1 MQQSNSLVT
10 VKIQVTYHKQERKKP
25 MELKETFQQVKAASK
40 TLGLLT
46 DDQRNEILQAVAD
59 AIIAE
64 TPALLAANAE
74 DLAKMDK
81 ANPLYDRLQLTEQRL
96 HDIAADMRHVSTLP
110 SPLGRILKEKTLD
123 NGLHLQ
129 RIAVPF
135 GVIGMI
141 YEARPN
147 VTFDVFSLCFKSGNA
162 CVLKGGKD
170 ANCSNT
176 ASIELIHRVLIKY
189 DIDPAVATLLPA
201 THEATGEML
210 NAVGYIDLCIPRG
223 GKKLIQFV
231 RDTAKVPVIET
242 GAGVVHCYF
251 DKEGDVEM
259 GKAIIT
265 NAKCR
270 RCSVCNTLDTLI
282 IHEQRLND
290 LPTLCEDLAKR
301 EVKIHADAQA
311 YEALKG
317 NYPDTLLDIV
327 SDETPCPN
335 ADGNVWNT
343 EWLSMQMGIKT
354 VTSEDEALEHIATYG
369 SGHSESIVSDNEAAQ
384 KKFQM
389 MVDAA
394 CVYVNTPT
402 SFTDGAQFGLG
413 AEIGISTQ
421 KLGARGPM
429 ALEEITTY
437 KWLIT
442 GNGQIR
448 A

>member
-1 MQQSNSLVT
+1 
-10 VKIQVTYHKQERKKP
+10 
-25 MELKETFQQVKAASK
+25 MELKETFQKVKAASK

-46 DDQRNEILQAVAD
+46 DEQRNEVLQAVAD

-64 TPALLAANAE
+64 TPALLKANAE

-129 RIAVPF
+129 RVAVPF

-189 DIDPAVATLLPA
+189 GIDPAVATLLPA

-210 NAVGYIDLCIPRG
+210 NAVGYIDRCIPRG

-251 DKEGDVEM
+251 DKDGDVEM